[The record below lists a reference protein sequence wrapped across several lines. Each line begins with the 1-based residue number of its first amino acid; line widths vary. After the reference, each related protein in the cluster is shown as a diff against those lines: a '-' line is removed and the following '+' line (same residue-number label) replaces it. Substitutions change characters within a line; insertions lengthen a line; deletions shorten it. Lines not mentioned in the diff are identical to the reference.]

1 VIQKAFRSKSEERL
15 ANMLDAMEIPYEY
28 EPPNKKVSYRVE
40 RDAKYLP
47 DFIVGNDIILEVK
60 GYLTSSDRAKYL
72 RIQRCNVF
80 LDLRFVFDRP
90 QNTLNKKSKTTY
102 AQWADS
108 HGFLW
113 YDKHTIGKLL
123 EELQPNGRTPR
134 KPPSA
139 EGAKASRA
147 ARKHQQHGSP
157 DRLLD
162 PKARRVRLRTP
173 KARVHRSDGRAERR
187 ARA

>member
-28 EPPNKKVSYRVE
+28 EPIGKKVFYRIE
-40 RDAKYLP
+40 RNAKYLP
-47 DFIVGNDIILEVK
+47 DFIVGDGIILEVK
-60 GYLTSSDRAKYL
+60 GYLTSADRSKYL
-72 RIQRCNVF
+72 RIAKWNPF

-90 QNTLNKKSKTTY
+90 SNLLNKKSRTTY
-102 AQWADS
+102 AEWAEQ

-123 EELQPNGRTPR
+123 EELQPNGRTER

-139 EGAKASRA
+139 EGFKASRT

-162 PKARRVRLRTP
+162 PKACRVRLRTP
-173 KARVHRSDGRAERR
+173 KARVHRSDGCAERCSR
-187 ARA
+187 A

>member
-1 VIQKAFRSKSEERL
+1 
-15 ANMLDAMEIPYEY
+15 MLDAMEIPYEY
-28 EPPNKKVSYRVE
+28 EPLHGKVSYRVE

-47 DFIVGNDIILEVK
+47 DFVVGKGIILEVK
-60 GYLTSSDRAKYL
+60 GYLTSADRSKYL

-90 QNTLNKKSKTTY
+90 TNTLNKKSKTTY

-108 HGFLW
+108 HGFPW

-134 KPPSA
+134 KPASP
-139 EGAKASRA
+139 EGFKASRT

-162 PKARRVRLRTP
+162 PKACRVRLRTP
-173 KARVHRSDGRAERR
+173 AARVHRGNGCAERR